1 LALPA
6 LNSRQVLAEAS
17 VSQQGR
23 DDETKIETAANRGSL
38 ASSSAMGDDKST
50 TIKQRRRKNNRALA
64 QNSRLRKRYFLEILE
79 LRVEE
84 LERDKASLLRHL
96 KDLKAQ
102 NGRLRGL
109 GPDPARGLL
118 GTIN

>member
-38 ASSSAMGDDKST
+38 ASSSAMGDDKLT
-50 TIKQRRRKNNRALA
+50 TIEQTRREMNRASA
-64 QNSRLRKRYFLEILE
+64 QKSRQRKKQHLESLEI
-79 LRVEE
+79 RVEE